1 MISLINVSEKSI
13 ILDLAAGSGDLANLI
28 KKKSKCQCILYD
40 ANTKMLEKAKK
51 KINNGIFISGKA
63 ENLPFKSNTFDYI
76 LVGFGLRNFS
86 DLNMSLIEAKRVLK
100 RRILCNF
107 RI

>member
-51 KINNGIFISGKA
+51 KMLIMESLYQEKLKIYLLRVIHLIIF
-63 ENLPFKSNTFDYI
+63 L
-76 LVGFGLRNFS
+76 LVL
-86 DLNMSLIEAKRVLK
+86 DLEISLI
-100 RRILCNF
+100 
-107 RI
+107 

>member
-28 KKKSKCQCILYD
+28 KKSKCQCILYD

-51 KINNGIFISGKA
+51 KLIMESLYQEKPKIYLLRVIHLIIF
-63 ENLPFKSNTFDYI
+63 L
-76 LVGFGLRNFS
+76 LVL
-86 DLNMSLIEAKRVLK
+86 DLEISLI
-100 RRILCNF
+100 
-107 RI
+107 